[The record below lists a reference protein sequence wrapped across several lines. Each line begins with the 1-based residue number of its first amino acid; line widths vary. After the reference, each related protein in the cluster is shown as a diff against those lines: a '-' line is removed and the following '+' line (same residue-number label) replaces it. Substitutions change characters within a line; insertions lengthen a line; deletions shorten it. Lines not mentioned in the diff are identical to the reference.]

1 MSLFT
6 EAFFILKKGGEFFS
20 ETYRPFQT
28 EDHQMILIKVVLW

>member
-6 EAFFILKKGGEFFS
+6 EAFFILKKGGEFS

-28 EDHQMILIKVVLW
+28 EDQQMILTKVVLW